1 MKKLIKACPLCRGKL
16 KMGRAIPPRGIIF
29 AGAMGRKYQCT
40 ICKKEVLPVEF
51 DTEEDYEKFLN
62 EIKSE

>member
-1 MKKLIKACPLCRGKL
+1 
-16 KMGRAIPPRGIIF
+16 MGRSIPPRGIIF

-51 DTEEDYEKFLN
+51 DTEDDYEKFLN